1 MMGFIVPAFD
11 ATLISLICGF
21 KPCPPL
27 PGSCGLSLE
36 AEGGRQGAWDP
47 GCPSPL
53 SQPSCQ
59 KAVAQHLRFP
69 LSGKRRNEA
78 EVLVSSRTLVS
89 WALHVSKEVT

>member
-11 ATLISLICGF
+11 TTLISLICGF

-36 AEGGRQGAWDP
+36 TEGGREGAWKP
-47 GCPSPL
+47 GCLSPL
-53 SQPSCQ
+53 SQPRCQ
-59 KAVAQHLRFP
+59 KAVAQHLRFL

-78 EVLVSSRTLVS
+78 EVLVSSGALGY
-89 WALHVSKEVT
+89 WALHVNKEVT